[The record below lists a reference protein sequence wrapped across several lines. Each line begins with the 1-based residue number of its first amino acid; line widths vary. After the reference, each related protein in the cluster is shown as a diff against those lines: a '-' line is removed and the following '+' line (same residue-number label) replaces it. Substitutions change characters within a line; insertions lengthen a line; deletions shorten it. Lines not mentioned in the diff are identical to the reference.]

1 MLNHLFMVTHLLGL
15 ETGSQLGITLR
26 MGTPASHG
34 TFFLLFHAGHHT
46 LMADNAFMIKDF
58 RLKMFNMND
67 RTFMNRETQSI
78 CI

>member
-1 MLNHLFMVTHLLGL
+1 
-15 ETGSQLGITLR
+15 

-34 TFFLLFHAGHHT
+34 VFFLLFDAGHHT

-67 RTFMNRETQSI
+67 RSFVNRETQFI

>member
-1 MLNHLFMVTHLLGL
+1 
-15 ETGSQLGITLR
+15 

-34 TFFLLFHAGHHT
+34 MFFLLFDAGHHT
-46 LMADNAFMIKDF
+46 LMADHAFMIKDF